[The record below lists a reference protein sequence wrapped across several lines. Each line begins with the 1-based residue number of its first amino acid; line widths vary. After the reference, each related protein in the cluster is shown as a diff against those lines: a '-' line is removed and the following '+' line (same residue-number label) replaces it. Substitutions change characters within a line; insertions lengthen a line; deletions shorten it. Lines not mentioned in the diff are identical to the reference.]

1 MQVNFKV
8 TPEAI
13 SKFNYIKNL
22 GIHILNSQN
31 GLLAQVIK
39 DTTKLEGS
47 LIGNK
52 FYFDSSRYSLENIP
66 EVVIIK
72 AESIEAGLSLEPFDF
87 DVEYVDSCPW

>member
-1 MQVNFKV
+1 MVVNFKV
-8 TPEAI
+8 TQDAI

-39 DTTKLEGS
+39 DTTKIDGS
-47 LIGNK
+47 LIGSN
-52 FYFDSSRYSLENIP
+52 FYFDSSRYYLENIP

-72 AESIEAGLSLEPFDF
+72 AADIEAGNSLEPFEF
-87 DVEYVDSCPW
+87 EVSYVDSCPW